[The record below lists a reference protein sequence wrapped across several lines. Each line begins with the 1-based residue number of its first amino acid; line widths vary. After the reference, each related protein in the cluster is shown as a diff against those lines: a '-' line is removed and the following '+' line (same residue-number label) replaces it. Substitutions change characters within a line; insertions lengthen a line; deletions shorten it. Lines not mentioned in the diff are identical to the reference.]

1 MSRTRNTRTSRTTR
15 TNRTIYAMLV
25 ASFLLASSLLGSN
38 ALAQMYKWVGANGK
52 IVYSDTPP
60 PANAKKLA
68 SKSME
73 ASSSLSSIKFPPE
86 LQAAVS
92 KNPVTFYSTSSCDAC
107 NAARAML
114 KQNGIP
120 FLEKTIKTNEDIERL
135 KQVTGDTQLP
145 LIFVNKAKFLGFDA
159 TEWRTALTAGGYPE
173 TSILPKEYRYPEPQ
187 SISPAPVNGNKE
199 EAAKPSDTVK
209 PRTASPTGIRF

>member
-1 MSRTRNTRTSRTTR
+1 MSGPRFTCTARTMSLASLLF
-15 TNRTIYAMLV
+15 IAMLF
-25 ASFLLASSLLGSN
+25 AIPDAQ
-38 ALAQMYKWVGANGK
+38 AQMYKWVGANGK

-73 ASSSLSSIKFPPE
+73 TSSAVSSVKLPPE

-92 KNPVTFYSTSSCDAC
+92 KNPVTFYSTNGCDAC
-107 NAARAML
+107 NEGRAML

-120 FLEKTIKTNEDIERL
+120 FIEKIIKTEADIDKL
-135 KQVTGDTQLP
+135 KQISGDTVLP
-145 LIFVNKAKFLGFDA
+145 LIMVNKSKFLGFDA

-187 SISPAPVNGNKE
+187 SISPPPVNGNKND
-199 EAAKPSDTVK
+199 ATNPSETVK

>member
-1 MSRTRNTRTSRTTR
+1 MSGPRLTCTARS
-15 TNRTIYAMLV
+15 AK
-25 ASFLLASSLLGSN
+25 LASLLFISTLFLISH
-38 ALAQMYKWVGANGK
+38 AHAQMYKWVGANGK

-73 ASSSLSSIKFPPE
+73 TSSSLSSVKLPPE

-92 KNPVTFYSTSSCDAC
+92 KNPVIFYSTGNCDAC
-107 NAARAML
+107 NAGRTML

-120 FLEKTIKTNEDIERL
+120 FIEKTVKTNEDIDRL
-135 KQVTGDTQLP
+135 KQISGDSQLP
-145 LIFVNKAKFLGFDA
+145 LIFVNKSKFLGFDA
-159 TEWRTALTAGGYPE
+159 TEWRAALTAGGYPE

-187 SISPAPVNGNKE
+187 SISPAPVNGNKD
-199 EAAKPSDTVK
+199 EAAKPSETVK

>member
-1 MSRTRNTRTSRTTR
+1 MSGPRLICTART
-15 TNRTIYAMLV
+15 MKL
-25 ASFLLASSLLGSN
+25 ASFLFFTMLFATPY
-38 ALAQMYKWVGANGK
+38 AHAQMYKWVGANGK

-73 ASSSLSSIKFPPE
+73 TSSSLPNVKLPPE

-92 KNPVTFYSTSSCDAC
+92 KNPVVFYSTGNCSAC
-107 NAARAML
+107 NEARTML

-120 FLEKTIKTNEDIERL
+120 FTEKTIKTNEDIEKL
-135 KQVTGDTQLP
+135 KQISGDSTLP
-145 LIFVNKAKFLGFDA
+145 LIFVNRSKFLGFNED
-159 TEWRTALTAGGYPE
+159 EWRTALTAGGYPE
-173 TSILPKEYRYPEPQ
+173 TNILPKEYRYPEPQ
-187 SISPAPVNGNKE
+187 SISPPPANINKDQ
-199 EAAKPSDTVK
+199 AATPSETVK

>member
-1 MSRTRNTRTSRTTR
+1 MSGPRLTCTARTMS
-15 TNRTIYAMLV
+15 
-25 ASFLLASSLLGSN
+25 LASLLFVTMLF
-38 ALAQMYKWVGANGK
+38 AIPDTHAQMYKWVGANGK

-73 ASSSLSSIKFPPE
+73 TSSLSNVKLPPE

-92 KNPVTFYSTSSCDAC
+92 KNPVVFYSTSNCSAC
-107 NAARAML
+107 NEARTML
-114 KQNGIP
+114 KKNGIP
-120 FLEKTIKTNEDIERL
+120 FTEKTIKTDEDINKL
-135 KQVTGDTQLP
+135 KQISGDSTLP
-145 LIFVNKAKFLGFDA
+145 LIFVNKSKFLGFNEE
-159 TEWRTALTAGGYPE
+159 EWRTALTAGGYPE

-187 SISPAPVNGNKE
+187 SISPPPVNGNKDD
-199 EAAKPSDTVK
+199 ATKPSETVK